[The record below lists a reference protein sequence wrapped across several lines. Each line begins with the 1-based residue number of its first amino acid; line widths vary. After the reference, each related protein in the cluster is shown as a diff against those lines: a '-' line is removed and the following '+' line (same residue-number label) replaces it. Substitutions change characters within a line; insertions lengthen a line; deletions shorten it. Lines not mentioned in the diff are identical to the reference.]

1 MDSKAKDERL
11 DLETNSNR
19 NPKSN
24 PSNKGKATAKPSS
37 PRPLRSVAKKTVD
50 RAVVVI
56 DGMTN
61 LYNEFPV

>member
-24 PSNKGKATAKPSS
+24 PSHKGKATAKPSS

-56 DGMTN
+56 DGMTVSWD
-61 LYNEFPV
+61 LRQR